1 MPRSLCCS
9 LIAVLLLALP
19 ARADNLDAFIFG
31 VDLDQ
36 FTTPENLRP
45 TQVGFE
51 SLLRCTTTDGSPI
64 SAGCQGSV
72 FNPKPGQQSGYL
84 PDLDGIVFEDISFT
98 PLNADHPDLWT
109 DAHRTDTNGAT
120 IQISSLSPGTYQV
133 IMLTQ
138 RPSTVTL
145 ETCFEVQGVDVGCSQ
160 YGPESPQ
167 IPLEVGVSYSKVV
180 DGVQVGDNGLLDI
193 FFKDGSGA
201 GQGGW
206 LNAIVIVPEPST
218 VLLLAAG
225 LGGLVVLG
233 RSRRRGRGSSRL

>member
-1 MPRSLCCS
+1 MDHMLRSLCS
-9 LIAVLLLALP
+9 FVAVLLLALP
-19 ARADNLDAFIFG
+19 AHADVLDAFIFG

-64 SAGCQGSV
+64 GGCLLSSV
-72 FNPKPGQQSGYL
+72 PKPGQQSGYL
-84 PDLDGIVFEDISFT
+84 PDPDGPYESREEPTLV
-98 PLNADHPDLWT
+98 NADHPDLWT
-109 DAHRTDTNGAT
+109 DAHRTDANGAT
-120 IQISSLSPGTYQV
+120 IRISSLSPGTYQV

-138 RPSTVTL
+138 VPSAVTR

-160 YGPESPQ
+160 YGPE

-180 DGVQVGDNGLLDI
+180 DGVQVGDDGLLGI
-193 FFKDGSGA
+193 FYRDGSGE

-206 LNAIVIVPEPST
+206 LNAIVILPEPSS

-233 RSRRRGRGSSRL
+233 RSRRRGRGSSRP